1 MTGLCRIVLGLGLD
15 LAGTAPGWDW
25 TEVRLDWT
33 RTGLGPC
40 SEMLTLPL
48 KNWTGTELDQ
58 TVTGL
63 DYTGTGTG
71 LGWIGT
77 GLELPSAHLA
87 NNTEIVHV

>member
-1 MTGLCRIVLGLGLD
+1 
-15 LAGTAPGWDW
+15 
-25 TEVRLDWT
+25 
-33 RTGLGPC
+33 
-40 SEMLTLPL
+40 MLTLPL

-77 GLELPSAHLA
+77 GLELPSAHLT
-87 NNTEIVHV
+87 NNTEIDHVCAWKQGVLMTEKQYNSQVLHAI